1 MTEPAVSLIQSIL
14 LETKVSPSHATP
26 RIQIQAL
33 IPALKVLELR
43 MLSVSTPHSTVVS
56 VATLSIIIRIA
67 LVVFISGV
75 ATRPRLGLLTM
86 A

>member
-1 MTEPAVSLIQSIL
+1 MTLPAVSLIQSML
-14 LETKVSPSHATP
+14 ADTKVSPSHATP

-43 MLSVSTPHSTVVS
+43 MASVSTLHRMVVS
-56 VATLSIIIRIA
+56 VATLNMMIKIA
-67 LVVFISGV
+67 LVVFISGFS
-75 ATRPRLGLLTM
+75 TRPRLGLLTI